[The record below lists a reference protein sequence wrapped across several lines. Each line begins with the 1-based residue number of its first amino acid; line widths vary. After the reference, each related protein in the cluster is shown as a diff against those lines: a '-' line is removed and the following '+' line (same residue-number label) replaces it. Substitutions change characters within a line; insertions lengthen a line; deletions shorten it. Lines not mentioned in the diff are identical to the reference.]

1 MTKRA
6 KLIKQLRNY
15 KGHLETRATLATLR
29 ANSFAQS
36 SWDYEEATEA
46 TQTEEECKRLDRF
59 CLLATRLGS
68 RASGL
73 VSQVRDLD
81 DLIKSLTD
89 PV

>member
-6 KLIKQLRNY
+6 KLLEQLRDY
-15 KGHLETRATLATLR
+15 KGHLETRAALATLR
-29 ANSFAQS
+29 ADSFAQS
-36 SWDYEEATEA
+36 SWAYEEATEA

-59 CLLATRLGS
+59 CLLSTRLGR

-81 DLIKSLTD
+81 DLIESLID